1 MLLYFKTYLHTS
13 YSFFG
18 TQFWQLIIGTIAH
31 KTSNCH
37 TREKILQNKR
47 WEPAYIL
54 CCQCYY
60 HYFCF
65 YITHLLA
72 HHMHLL
78 QHSACYWFIFVV
90 SNTDRRC
97 MHCTGICWEWWYVV
111 TSSMSDLCNSNIF
124 QLKKTVVASFVLEV
138 KLVVTEYRWNYC
150 PMNYNDLYVI

>member
-1 MLLYFKTYLHTS
+1 MLLHFKTYLQNKS
-13 YSFFG
+13 YIFFG
-18 TQFWQLIIGTIAH
+18 AQFWQLIIGTLAH
-31 KTSNCH
+31 KLQ

-47 WEPAYIL
+47 WEPTYIL

-124 QLKKTVVASFVLEV
+124 QLKKNCCCFIRAWS
-138 KLVVTEYRWNYC
+138 
-150 PMNYNDLYVI
+150 

>member
-1 MLLYFKTYLHTS
+1 MTATF
-13 YSFFG
+13 
-18 TQFWQLIIGTIAH
+18 AH
-31 KTSNCH
+31 KISNCH
-37 TREKILQNKR
+37 TRGKILQNKR
-47 WEPAYIL
+47 WEPTHIL

-65 YITHLLA
+65 YITHLLS

-97 MHCTGICWEWWYVV
+97 MHCTGICSEWWYVV